1 MMLNQA
7 ATLLSSV
14 CAQVGNLH
22 DPFAQKADCSHF
34 ALTVLFQSD
43 SIGLSRRR
51 RSGPEATFQF
61 YAAPTED
68 SARMTSWWSIIIID
82 DDARMPVSIQRLSTS
97 IRGGRL
103 YEHH

>member
-51 RSGPEATFQF
+51 ALRARSNVSVLRCPNGGQCT
-61 YAAPTED
+61 
-68 SARMTSWWSIIIID
+68 D
-82 DDARMPVSIQRLSTS
+82 DLS
-97 IRGGRL
+97 G
-103 YEHH
+103 